1 MKTYRAVA
9 LYFDAELS
17 EGFGSTK
24 REAIA
29 EARSGVCDMYPRDEV
44 TFEIHEE
51 QL

>member
-24 REAIA
+24 NEAIS
-29 EARSGVCDMYPRDEV
+29 EARAQVGGMYPIEDV
-44 TFEIHEE
+44 TFDTYEE
-51 QL
+51 AL